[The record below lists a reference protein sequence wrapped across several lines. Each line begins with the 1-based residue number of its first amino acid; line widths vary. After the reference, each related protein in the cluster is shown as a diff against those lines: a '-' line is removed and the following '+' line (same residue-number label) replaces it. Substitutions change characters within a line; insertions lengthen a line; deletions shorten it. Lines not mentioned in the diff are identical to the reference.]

1 MAFFKSF
8 RWFLTAICLI
18 WAGAAQAQTIS
29 VVSGNG
35 QLVKAFFPSSAPLV
49 VLVRDANGN
58 PLKGVQVSWTV
69 SGGTAGTPGILFA
82 PQTKTDAN
90 GQASNTFIGANV
102 TLPTSFAQSTITATY
117 GSAHAVFTE
126 TTAGI
131 QLSDGTILVQSTVLS
146 PSLAQ
151 LPLSGAAGQQGTIPV
166 KIKVNAIF
174 GLQANQGI
182 PNVSVTA
189 QPDIPN
195 NPSTIA
201 CAGGTIYTD
210 SSGNATCNL
219 VYGGKI
225 GSGNFTVNVG
235 SWDNFNFSY
244 KVVAGPPA
252 SIVIKSGNQQSGT
265 PGQPLPNPLLVEVTD
280 LGGNDLSGVPMIFE
294 PVVAG
299 TATLTNVSPVT
310 DNSGRAS
317 ARVTLGNVAGAVQVR
332 ARTAQNTAVPP
343 AVFTFTVNVVVA
355 GMQKVSGDPQDTAV
369 INTAFG
375 TPLVVQVTDAQG
387 NPVVGAPVAFAV
399 TSGSATLGNTSSI
412 TDSNGHA
419 ATTVTAGGTAGPIVI
434 TATSSPA
441 PPVIFNLT
449 SRLPGPSCDVN
460 RAFSNGASFKLNWL
474 APGSV
479 ATITCTGLA
488 PGLQG
493 SVVSNSFGPLPTQV
507 AGVTVQFDGLYAPI
521 YSVSNIQG
529 QESVNVQVP
538 FEVSPGTVP
547 VTINVN
553 GGTNPPGLTAL
564 ISPAAP
570 GIFETIMSDGAK
582 RAVAVRPDGSFVSL
596 ENPAQRGERIRTY
609 LTGLTPDPGT
619 VKTNMFAPLDN
630 EIAITSRVIVGLN
643 NAGVPVHSVTYAQDL
658 IGVWE
663 VQFDIPSNAPTG
675 PNVIFSVGVPSG
687 GRYAYTQASYI
698 PIK

>member
-1 MAFFKSF
+1 MAFSKSL
-8 RWFLTAICLI
+8 RGILIAICLI
-18 WAGAAQAQTIS
+18 WVGAAQAQTVSI
-29 VVSGNG
+29 VSGNG
-35 QLVKAFFPSSAPLV
+35 QLVKAFFPSNAPLV
-49 VLVRDANGN
+49 VVVRDANGN
-58 PLKGVQVSWTV
+58 PLKGVQVKWTV
-69 SGGTAGTPGILFA
+69 SGGTAGTPGILYA
-82 PQTKTDAN
+82 SQTTTDAN

-102 TLPTSFAQSTITATY
+102 TLPASFAQSTVTATY
-117 GSAHAVFTE
+117 GTAHAVFTE

-131 QLSDGTILVQSTVLS
+131 QLSDGTILVQATVLS

-151 LPLSGAAGQQGTIPV
+151 LPLTGAAGQQGAIPV
-166 KIKVNAIF
+166 KIRVNAIF

-182 PNVSVTA
+182 PNVSIVATPDTA
-189 QPDIPN
+189 N
-195 NPSTIA
+195 NPSTIG

-210 SSGNATCNL
+210 TSGNATCNL

-244 KVVAGPPA
+244 KVVAGAPA
-252 SIVIKSGNQQSGT
+252 SIIVKSGDQQSGS
-265 PGQPLPNPLLVEVTD
+265 PGQALPNPLLVEVTD
-280 LGGNDLSGVPMIFE
+280 LGGNDLAGVPVVFE

-299 TATLTNVSPVT
+299 TATLTNVSPAT

-317 ARVTLGNVAGAVQVR
+317 ARVTLGNTAGAVQIR
-332 ARTAQNTAVPP
+332 ARTTDNAASVLFTAN
-343 AVFTFTVNVVVA
+343 VNVVIA

-369 INTAFG
+369 TNTAFG
-375 TPLVVQVTDAQG
+375 TPLVVQVTDNQG
-387 NPVVGAPVAFAV
+387 RPVVGAPVTFTL
-399 TSGSATLGNTSSI
+399 TSGSATLGTTSSI

-419 ATTVTAGGTAGPIVI
+419 STTVTAGPNAGPIVI
-434 TATSSPA
+434 TASSTPA
-441 PPVIFNLT
+441 PPVTFNLS

-460 RAFSNGASFKLNWL
+460 RAFSNGASFKVNWI

-488 PGLQG
+488 PGIQG
-493 SVVSNSFGPLPTQV
+493 SVVSTPFGPLPLQV
-507 AGVTVQFDGLYAPI
+507 AGVTVQFDTLYAPI
-521 YSVSNIQG
+521 YSVSNING

-538 FEVSPGTVP
+538 FELSPGTVP

-570 GIFETIMSDGAK
+570 GIFETIMSDGVK
-582 RAVAVRPDGSFVSL
+582 RAVAVRPNGSFVSI
-596 ENPAQRGERIRTY
+596 ENPAHHGERIRTY
-609 LTGLTPDPGT
+609 LTGLTPDAGT
-619 VKTNMFAPLDN
+619 IGTNMFAPLDQD
-630 EIAITSRVIVGLN
+630 IAITSRVIVGIN

-675 PNVIFSVGVPSG
+675 SNVVFSVGVPSG
-687 GRYAYTQASYI
+687 GGYAYTQGSSI
-698 PIK
+698 PIQ